1 MQKSGISKIANY
13 LKDQIKLDYNLS
25 KNSWFGIGGN
35 SSIFFQP
42 KNKEALK
49 YFLLNYK
56 IKKNIIIGSGSN
68 ILFKETNNKD
78 IVIKLGPGFTNIKE
92 INGKIFAES
101 AALKSKVSEFALK
114 NSYSKFEFMS
124 CIPGTIGGGVIMNA
138 GCFGSEFSDVIEEVY
153 AITLNG
159 DEIILK
165 KSEIKFEYRKSNIN
179 ENLIILGVLF
189 AKTKKNNSDKIL
201 EKINILKSKKK
212 KNQPSSIK
220 TGVSTFKNPTYGT
233 SLKAWQ
239 LIKKYNCDTL
249 RFGKAKYS
257 SKHCNFIDNTEKAS
271 SEEIEQLIQET
282 QKKIFLQSGIKLELE
297 IKII

>member
-1 MQKSGISKIANY
+1 MQKSGISKVINY
-13 LKDQIKLDYNLS
+13 LKDQIKLNYNLS

-42 KNKEALK
+42 KNKESLK

-78 IVIKLGPGFTNIKE
+78 VVIKLGNGFSNIKE
-92 INGKIFAES
+92 ISGKIFAE
-101 AALKSKVSEFALK
+101 AGALKSKVSEFALK
-114 NSYSKFEFMS
+114 NSYSDFEFMS
-124 CIPGTIGGGVIMNA
+124 CIPGTVGGGVFMNA
-138 GCFGSEFSDVIEEVY
+138 GCFGSEFSDIIEEIH
-153 AITLNG
+153 AITLSG
-159 DEIILK
+159 EDIILK
-165 KSEIKFEYRKSNIN
+165 KTDIKFEYRNSNIN

-189 AKTKKNNSDKIL
+189 NKTKKINSDKIL
-201 EKINILKSKKK
+201 NKINLLKSKKK
-212 KNQPSSIK
+212 RNQPSSIK
-220 TGVSTFKNPTYGT
+220 TGGSTFKNPTNGT
-233 SLKAWQ
+233 SLKAWE
-239 LIKKYNCDTL
+239 LIKKYNCDIL

-271 SEEIEQLIQET
+271 SEEIEKLIKET